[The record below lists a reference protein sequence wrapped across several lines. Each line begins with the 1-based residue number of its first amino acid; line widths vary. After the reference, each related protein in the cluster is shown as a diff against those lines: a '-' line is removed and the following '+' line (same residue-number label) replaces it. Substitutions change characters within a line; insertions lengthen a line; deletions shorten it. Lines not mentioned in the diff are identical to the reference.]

1 MCQSLVS
8 CFVLGLTFI
17 FLSKNRFLCMEFAAR
32 ESIPVSQIRPSPTSD
47 DEYAVQQVGRLPVCF
62 VALIARRGRV

>member
-1 MCQSLVS
+1 
-8 CFVLGLTFI
+8 
-17 FLSKNRFLCMEFAAR
+17 MEFAAR

-62 VALIARRGRV
+62 VALIADADAFRRRLNIY